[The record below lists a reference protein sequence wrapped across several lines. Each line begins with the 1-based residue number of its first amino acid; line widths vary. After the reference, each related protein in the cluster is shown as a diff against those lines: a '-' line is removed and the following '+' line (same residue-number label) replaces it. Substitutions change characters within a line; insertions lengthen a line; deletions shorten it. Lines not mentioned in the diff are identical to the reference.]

1 MIMKQN
7 ITLRIDKDL
16 IKKSKVIAAQKGTS
30 VSKLL
35 SEELEKLTQHA
46 ENYEFAKRRA
56 LANLRSGFHF
66 GGKITASREEL
77 HER

>member
-16 IKKSKVIAAQKGTS
+16 IKKSKILAAKKETS

-35 SEELEKLTQHA
+35 SQELEKLIQHA
-46 ENYEFAKRRA
+46 ERYEFAKRRA
-56 LANLRSGFHF
+56 RANLRSGFHF

>member
-1 MIMKQN
+1 MKQN

-16 IKKSKVIAAQKGTS
+16 IKKSKIIAAKKETS

-35 SEELEKLTQHA
+35 SQELEKLTQHA
-46 ENYEFAKRRA
+46 EKYEFAKRRA
-56 LANLRSGFHF
+56 LLNLRSGFHF
-66 GGKITASREEL
+66 GGKITVSREEL

>member
-1 MIMKQN
+1 MKQN
-7 ITLRIDKDL
+7 ITLRLDKDL
-16 IKKSKVIAAQKGTS
+16 IKKSKIIAAQRESS

-35 SEELEKLTQHA
+35 SEELKKLIEHSEQ
-46 ENYEFAKRRA
+46 YELAKRRA
-56 LANLRSGFHF
+56 YANLRTGFHL